1 MRPRHRRS
9 RGQALIEFTLTVPV
23 LLLFVLLTVDVGRAY
38 WESVDAAGAAR
49 AGARMAIISDTSDI
63 ASAVRDEPNSGI
75 PNTVAAWG
83 PEGPGQVYGSCVVG
97 ASVCG
102 DPSGCAPASFSGS
115 QIACF
120 AVRTCQLSGGGD
132 AGTCSVFNAWGFRPE
147 PGGGHGVD
155 VLVVIKFIAAT
166 PALAQI
172 IGPGGNL
179 YLKQDSIAEEAY
191 F

>member
-1 MRPRHRRS
+1 MRWLRRRS
-9 RGQALIEFTLTVPV
+9 QGQALVEFTLTVPV

-38 WESVDAAGAAR
+38 WESIDAAGAAR
-49 AGARMAIISDTSDI
+49 AGARMALISDTSDI

-83 PEGPGQVYGSCVVG
+83 LEGPGQSYGSCTAA
-97 ASVCG
+97 ASTCG
-102 DPSGCAPASFSGS
+102 DPSGCAPASFLGA

-120 AVRTCQLSGGGD
+120 AIRTCNLSSGGD
-132 AGTCSVFNAWGFRPE
+132 LGTCSTYNTWGLRPV
-147 PGGGHGVD
+147 PGTGRGIQIV
-155 VLVVIKFIAAT
+155 VVIKFIAAT

-179 YLKQDSIAEEAY
+179 YLTQTSVAEEAY
-191 F
+191 Y

>member
-1 MRPRHRRS
+1 MRWLRRPS
-9 RGQALIEFTLTVPV
+9 RGQALVEFTLTVPV

-38 WESVDAAGAAR
+38 WESIDGAGAAR
-49 AGARMAIISDTSDI
+49 AGARMGLISDTSDI

-75 PNTVAAWG
+75 PNTVASWG
-83 PEGPGQVYGSCVVG
+83 REGIGQAYGTCT
-97 ASVCG
+97 ASTSTCG
-102 DPSGCAPASFSGS
+102 DPSGCAPASFLGS

-120 AVRTCQLSGGGD
+120 AVRVCDLSSGGD
-132 AGTCSVFNAWGFRPE
+132 LGTCNSYETWGFRPE
-147 PGGGHGVD
+147 PGTGRGIQV
-155 VLVVIKFIAAT
+155 VVVIKFIAAT

-179 YLKQDSIAEEAY
+179 YLTQKSVAEEAY

>member
-1 MRPRHRRS
+1 MSWLRRPS
-9 RGQALIEFTLTVPV
+9 RGQALVEFTLTVPV

-38 WESVDAAGAAR
+38 WESIDAAGAAR
-49 AGARMAIISDTSDI
+49 AGARMGLISDTSDI

-75 PNTVAAWG
+75 PNAVASWG
-83 PEGPGQVYGSCVVG
+83 LEGPGQTYGACT
-97 ASVCG
+97 ASSSTCG
-102 DPSGCAPASFSGS
+102 DPSGCAPSSFLGS

-120 AVRTCQLSGGGD
+120 AVRVCDLSSGGD
-132 AGTCSVFNAWGFRPE
+132 LGTCNSYETWGFRPE
-147 PGGGHGVD
+147 PGTGRGIQV
-155 VLVVIKFIAAT
+155 VVVIKFIAAT

-179 YLKQDSIAEEAY
+179 YLTQKSVAEEAY